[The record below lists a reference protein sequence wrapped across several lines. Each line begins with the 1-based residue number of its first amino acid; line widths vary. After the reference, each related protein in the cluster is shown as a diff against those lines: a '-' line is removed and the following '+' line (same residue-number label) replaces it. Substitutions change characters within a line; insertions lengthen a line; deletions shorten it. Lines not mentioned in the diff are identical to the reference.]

1 MAKKN
6 LVIVESPTK
15 AGTIKKFLGK
25 NYDVIAS
32 EGHVRDLPRSS
43 MGIDKDND
51 FEPHYIT
58 IRGKGELLSTLRKA
72 AKKADFVYLATDPD
86 REGEAISYHL
96 SIALNLEK
104 DKFRR
109 ITFNEIT
116 KTAVKNSMKNAR
128 DIDMDL
134 VDAQQARRV
143 VDRLVGYE
151 ISPLLWEKLGKKSL
165 SAGRVQSVALKMISD
180 REKEIEAFIPKEYWT
195 INANL
200 QVPGQKMPVSFEL
213 KKDISNGKEA
223 GELKKSLEKSDFI
236 VTDIKTSSRTKKAPV
251 PFTTSTLQQ
260 TASSRINFSTSK
272 TMRVAQQLYEGVDI
286 KGMGTVGLITYLRT
300 DSTRISEEA
309 DNMVREYIKDKF
321 GEKYVA
327 DKDEGAKQ
335 DPGKKIQDAHE
346 AIRPTNVN
354 ITPESIKGKV
364 TAEQYKLYKLIHE
377 RFVGSRMKPAEI
389 SIYTVVV
396 TAAGETLRASSSTVV
411 FGGYQNVYSVD
422 EEKAEKAANLS
433 GIEKDDK
440 LECSSVESKQHFT
453 EPPSHYTESLLVR
466 TMEENGIGR
475 PSTYAP
481 TISLLLNRR
490 YIVKEQKNLYIT
502 ELGQVVNNVMET
514 AFPEIVNIEFT
525 ANMESLLD
533 SIGEGIVEW
542 KVVVRNFYPDLE
554 EEIKH
559 ASENLD
565 KIKIADE
572 VSDEVCENC
581 GAQMVVKYGSFGKF
595 LACPNFP
602 ECRNTK
608 PYYEKINVQCPD
620 CGSDIVKRFTKKGR
634 AFYGCINYPECEFMS
649 WNRLV
654 AKSCPECGK
663 YMIIKG
669 KKVVCSD
676 KECGYTEELP
686 EED

>member
-1 MAKKN
+1 MAKN

-15 AGTIKKFLGK
+15 AKTIKKFLGK

-32 EGHVRDLPRSS
+32 EGHIRDLPKSS
-43 MGIDKDND
+43 MGIDIDND
-51 FEPHYIT
+51 YEPHYIT
-58 IRGKGELLSTLRKA
+58 IRGKGELLATLKKA
-72 AKKADFVYLATDPD
+72 SKKADFVYLATDPD

-96 SIALNLEK
+96 SVALKLE
-104 DKFRR
+104 DKKFKR

-116 KTAVKNSMKNAR
+116 KNAVKTSIKNAR
-128 DIDMDL
+128 TVDMDL

-195 INANL
+195 IEADVK
-200 QVPGQKMPVSFEL
+200 VPGQKGLVSFEYKGEITGGKEDEDL
-213 KKDISNGKEA
+213 KKK
-223 GELKKSLEKSDFI
+223 LMKSDFI
-236 VTDIKTSSRTKKAPV
+236 VSDIKTSTRTKKAPV

-260 TASSRINFSTSK
+260 TAASKINFSTSK
-272 TMRVAQQLYEGVDI
+272 TMRVAQQLYEGVEI
-286 KGMGTVGLITYLRT
+286 KGRGTVGLITYLRT

-309 DNMVREYIKDKF
+309 DANVRQYIRDTFGAEYEAEKTEPTGDK
-321 GEKYVA
+321 
-327 DKDEGAKQ
+327 AKN
-335 DPGKKIQDAHE
+335 IQDAHE
-346 AIRPTNVN
+346 AIRPTDVT
-354 ITPESIKGKV
+354 ITPAVLKGNV
-364 TAEQYKLYKLIHE
+364 TAEQYKLYKLIYE
-377 RFVGSRMKPAEI
+377 RFVGSRMKPAEY
-389 SIYTVVV
+389 SIYTV
-396 TAAGETLRASSSTVV
+396 TISADDSLFKASSSTVT
-411 FGGYQNVYSVD
+411 FAGYQNVYNTE
-422 EEKAEKAANLS
+422 EEKAKKAVNLG
-433 GIEKDDK
+433 GIQKGDK
-440 LECSSVESKQHFT
+440 LDCEEIRTLQHFT

-481 TISLLLNRR
+481 TIATLLNRR

-502 ELGQVVNNVMET
+502 ELGQAVNNVMET
-514 AFPEIVNIEFT
+514 AFPEIVDIDFT
-525 ANMESLLD
+525 ANMETLLD
-533 SIGEGIVEW
+533 SIGEGKTDW

-554 EEIKH
+554 NEIKH
-559 ASENLD
+559 ASENLE

-572 VSDEVCENC
+572 VSDEYCEEC
-581 GAQMVVKYGSFGKF
+581 GAQLVIKYGAYGKF

-602 ECRNTK
+602 ECRFTK
-608 PYYEKINVQCPD
+608 PYFEKIGVACPD
-620 CGSDIVKRFTKKGR
+620 CGGDIVRKTTRKGR
-634 AFYGCINYPECEFMS
+634 PFYGCINYPECEFTS

-654 AKSCPECGK
+654 NKKCPKCGK

-669 KKVVCSD
+669 KKIVCSD
-676 KECGYTEELP
+676 NECGYTEDRP